1 MDFNDV
7 VKGRRSVRKFTDH
20 VVTDE
25 QLNEALESLRYTPSW
40 ANSQCWEFI
49 AIRDQE
55 IMKTLAEESYPKN
68 PATKCSMTASLIL
81 VACYDKTK
89 SGFYK
94 GHSFNDVGTWGMF
107 DLGMACQTLSLKLH
121 EMGLGSVVV
130 GAYDSQKAKEILNIG
145 GDFEIAAIMPVGE
158 PATETPMPKRK
169 DVSEFLHI
177 DKLK

>member
-55 IMKTLAEESYPKN
+55 IMNILAEESYPKN
-68 PATKCSMTASLIL
+68 PATKCSLTASLIL

-130 GAYDSQKAKEILNIG
+130 GAYDSQKAKKILNIG
-145 GDFEIAAIMPVGE
+145 GDIEIAAIMPIGE
-158 PATETPMPKRK
+158 PAAETPMPKRK
-169 DVSEFLHI
+169 DVSEFLYI
-177 DKLK
+177 DSL